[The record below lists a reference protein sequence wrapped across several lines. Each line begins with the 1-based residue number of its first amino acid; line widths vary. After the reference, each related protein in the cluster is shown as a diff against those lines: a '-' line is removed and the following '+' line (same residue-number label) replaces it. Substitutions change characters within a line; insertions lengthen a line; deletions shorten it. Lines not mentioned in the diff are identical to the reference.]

1 MLKKM
6 TMKQLILFLLVTTI
20 GYSQT
25 ISKQVIGTAGKTQSN
40 SNLKVSWTAGEP
52 VVGLMTAGGNQLGN
66 GYYPALNL
74 QALSVED
81 NVLDVQIKVYPN
93 PTSQSLYVSHPEL
106 SSFGITIFDL
116 NGKQLYSGT
125 INKEEPLD
133 VSNYTQGMYLVT
145 VENKETQKKNTYKI
159 IKK

>member
-1 MLKKM
+1 
-6 TMKQLILFLLVTTI
+6 MKQLIFILLASTTCF
-20 GYSQT
+20 SQT
-25 ISKQVIGTAGKTQSN
+25 VSKQVIGTAGKTQSN
-40 SNLKVSWTAGEP
+40 SNFKVSWTTGEP

-81 NVLDVQIKVYPN
+81 NTMDVQLRVYPN

-106 SSFGITIFDL
+106 NSFGITIVDL
-116 NGKQLYSGT
+116 NGKQLYQGT

-133 VSNYTQGMYLVT
+133 ISNYTLGMYMVT
-145 VENKETQKKNTYKI
+145 VENAATNKKNTYKI

>member
-1 MLKKM
+1 MKKS
-6 TMKQLILFLLVTTI
+6 LFFLLITVT
-20 GYSQT
+20 GYSQS
-25 ISKQVIGTAGKTQSN
+25 ISKQVIGSAGKTQSN
-40 SNLKVSWTAGEP
+40 ANLKVSYTVGEP
-52 VVGLMTAGGNQLGN
+52 VVGIMTAGGNQLGN

-81 NVLDVQIKVYPN
+81 NVLDVQLKVYPN

-106 SSFGITIFDL
+106 NSFGITIVDL

-133 VSNYTQGMYLVT
+133 ISNYTQGMYMVT
-145 VENKETQKKNTYKI
+145 IENTTTNIKNTYKI

>member
-1 MLKKM
+1 
-6 TMKQLILFLLVTTI
+6 MKYLVIVLLVTTI
-20 GYSQT
+20 GYSQS
-25 ISKQVIGTAGKTQSN
+25 ISKQVVGTSGKTLTN
-40 SNLKVSWTAGEP
+40 SNLKLSYTVGEP

-81 NVLDVQIKVYPN
+81 NVLDVQLKVYPN
-93 PTSQSLYVSHPEL
+93 PTSHSLYVSHPEL
-106 SSFGITIFDL
+106 NSFGISIVDL

-125 INKEEPLD
+125 INKNQPLD
-133 VSNYTQGMYLVT
+133 VSNYTNGMYMVT
-145 VENKETQKKNTYKI
+145 IENTITNKKNTYKI

>member
-1 MLKKM
+1 MP
-6 TMKQLILFLLVTTI
+6 MKQLALFLLVTTL

-40 SNLKVSWTAGEP
+40 SNLKVSWTTGEP

-66 GYYPALNL
+66 GYYPALDI

-81 NVLDVQIKVYPN
+81 NSLDVQIKLYPN
-93 PTSQSLYVSHPEL
+93 PTSQSLNVSHPEI
-106 SSFGITIFDL
+106 SSFRINIVDL
-116 NGKQLYSGT
+116 NGKQLYTGA
-125 INKEEPLD
+125 INRNEPLD
-133 VSNYTQGMYLVT
+133 MSNYTQGMYLVT
-145 VENKETQKKNTYKI
+145 IVNTTANKNNTYKI

>member
-1 MLKKM
+1 
-6 TMKQLILFLLVTTI
+6 MKNLTLILLLLSVV

-66 GYYPALNL
+66 GYYPAMDL

-81 NVLDVQIKVYPN
+81 NNLDLQIKVYPN
-93 PTSQSLYVSHPEL
+93 PTSQMLYVSYPKQN
-106 SSFGITIFDL
+106 SFTIQIVDL
-116 NGKQLYSGT
+116 NGKQVYAGSIT
-125 INKEEPLD
+125 KDQPLD
-133 VSNYTQGMYLVT
+133 VSSYSQGIYLIT
-145 VENKETQKKNTYKI
+145 VEDKETNKKNTYKI

>member
-1 MLKKM
+1 MKKLLLLL
-6 TMKQLILFLLVTTI
+6 LISNI
-20 GYSQT
+20 CQAQS
-25 ISKQVIGTAGKTQSN
+25 ISKQVIGAAGKTQSN
-40 SNLKVSWTAGEP
+40 GNSKLSWTVGEP
-52 VVGLMTAGGNQLGN
+52 IVGLMTAGGNQLGN

-81 NVLDVQIKVYPN
+81 NALDVQLRVYPN
-93 PTSQSLYVSHPEL
+93 PTSQSLYVSHPEIN
-106 SSFGITIFDL
+106 SFGITIVDL

-133 VSNYTQGMYLVT
+133 VSGYMQGMYIIT
-145 VENKETQKKNTYKI
+145 IENTSTNKKNSYKI

>member
-1 MLKKM
+1 
-6 TMKQLILFLLVTTI
+6 MKYLVIVLLVATM

-40 SNLKVSWTAGEP
+40 SNLKVSWTTGEP

-66 GYYPALNL
+66 GYYLALKL

-81 NVLDVQIKVYPN
+81 NVLDVQLRVYPN
-93 PTSQSLYVSHPEL
+93 PTSQSLYVSHPDM
-106 SSFGITIFDL
+106 SSFGITIVDL

-125 INKEEPLD
+125 INKDEPLD
-133 VSNYTQGMYLVT
+133 VSKYTQGMYMVT
-145 VENKETQKKNTYKI
+145 IENETTNKKNTYKI

>member
-1 MLKKM
+1 
-6 TMKQLILFLLVTTI
+6 MKHIILVLTLTFSSLSF
-20 GYSQT
+20 SQS
-25 ISKQVIGTAGKTQSN
+25 ISKQVIGTSGKTLTN
-40 SNLKVSWTAGEP
+40 SNLKLSYTVGEP

-66 GYYPALNL
+66 GYYPAMDL

-81 NVLDVQIKVYPN
+81 NVLDVQLRVYPN

-106 SSFGITIFDL
+106 NSFGITIVDL
-116 NGKQLYSGT
+116 NGKQLYQGT
-125 INKEEPLD
+125 IIKEEPLD

-145 VENKETQKKNTYKI
+145 IENTTTNKKNTYKI

>member
-1 MLKKM
+1 
-6 TMKQLILFLLVTTI
+6 MKQLTLLLLVTTI

-40 SNLKVSWTAGEP
+40 SNLKVSWTTGEP

-66 GYYPALNL
+66 GYYPALDL

-81 NVLDVQIKVYPN
+81 NVLDVQLRIYPN
-93 PTSQSLYVSHPEL
+93 PTTQSLYVSHPDM
-106 SSFGITIFDL
+106 SSFGVSIVDL
-116 NGKQLYSGT
+116 NGKQLYQGT
-125 INKEEPLD
+125 INKDEPLD
-133 VSNYTQGMYLVT
+133 VSNYTQGMYMVT
-145 VENKETQKKNTYKI
+145 IENTSTNKKNTYKI

>member
-1 MLKKM
+1 MNK
-6 TMKQLILFLLVTTI
+6 LILFLLVTTI

-25 ISKQVIGTAGKTQSN
+25 ISKQVIGTAGKTQTN
-40 SNLKVSWTAGEP
+40 SNLKVSWTTGEP

-66 GYYPALNL
+66 GYYPALDL

-81 NVLDVQIKVYPN
+81 NVLDVQLKVYPN

-106 SSFGITIFDL
+106 NSFGITIADL

-145 VENKETQKKNTYKI
+145 IENTTTNKKNTYKI

>member
-1 MLKKM
+1 MKK
-6 TMKQLILFLLVTTI
+6 LILLLLITCI
-20 GYSQT
+20 ASAQS
-25 ISKQVIGTAGKTQSN
+25 ISKQVIGAAGKTLSN
-40 SNLKVSWTAGEP
+40 SNLKISYTVGEP

-81 NVLDVQIKVYPN
+81 NLLDLQLKVYPN
-93 PTSQSLYVSHPEL
+93 PTSQSFYVSHPEL
-106 SSFGITIFDL
+106 NSFGITIVDL
-116 NGKQLYSGT
+116 NGKHLYSGT

-133 VSNYTQGMYLVT
+133 LSSFTQGMYLVT
-145 VENKETQKKNTYKI
+145 IENTTTHKKNTYKI

>member
-1 MLKKM
+1 
-6 TMKQLILFLLVTTI
+6 MKYLLSIIALVSSALVF
-20 GYSQT
+20 SQSIT
-25 ISKQVIGTAGKTQSN
+25 KQVIGANGKALSN
-40 SNLKVSWTAGEP
+40 GNLKVSYTVGEP
-52 VVGLMTAGGNQLGN
+52 VVGIMTAGGSQLGN

-81 NVLDVQIKVYPN
+81 NVLDVQLKVYPN
-93 PTSQSLYVSHPEL
+93 PTSQSLYVSHPDMN
-106 SSFGITIFDL
+106 SFGITIVDL

-125 INKEEPLD
+125 INKEKPLD

-145 VENKETQKKNTYKI
+145 IENTTTNKKNSYKI

>member
-1 MLKKM
+1 
-6 TMKQLILFLLVTTI
+6 MKQLALILLVTTM

-66 GYYPALNL
+66 GYYPALDL

-81 NVLDVQIKVYPN
+81 NVLDVQLRVYPN
-93 PTSQSLYVSHPEL
+93 PTTQSLYVTHPDVN
-106 SSFGITIFDL
+106 SFGITIVDL

-125 INKEEPLD
+125 INKDEPLD
-133 VSNYTQGMYLVT
+133 VSNYTQGMYMVT
-145 VENKETQKKNTYKI
+145 IENATTNKKNTYKI

>member
-1 MLKKM
+1 
-6 TMKQLILFLLVTTI
+6 MKQLIFILLASTTCF
-20 GYSQT
+20 SQT
-25 ISKQVIGTAGKTQSN
+25 ISKQVIGTAGSTQTN

-81 NVLDVQIKVYPN
+81 NTMDVQLRVYPN

-106 SSFGITIFDL
+106 NSFGIQIVDL
-116 NGKQLYSGT
+116 NGKQVYSGT
-125 INKEEPLD
+125 ISKEQPLD
-133 VSNYTQGMYLVT
+133 VSNYSQGMYLVT
-145 VENKETQKKNTYKI
+145 IENKVTNQKHTYKI

>member
-1 MLKKM
+1 MKKL
-6 TMKQLILFLLVTTI
+6 LIFLLITAS
-20 GYSQT
+20 GYSQS
-25 ISKQVIGTAGKTQSN
+25 ISKQVIGAAGKTQANGN
-40 SNLKVSWTAGEP
+40 SKLSWTVGEP
-52 VVGLMTAGGNQLGN
+52 VVSLMTAGGNQLGN

-81 NVLDVQIKVYPN
+81 NVLDVQLRVYPN
-93 PTSQSLYVSHPEL
+93 PTSQSLYVSHPDMN
-106 SSFGITIFDL
+106 SFGITIGDL

-133 VSNYTQGMYLVT
+133 VSGYTQGIYMVT
-145 VENKETQKKNTYKI
+145 IENTTTNKKNTYKI

>member
-1 MLKKM
+1 MKK
-6 TMKQLILFLLVTTI
+6 LFLLFLITVT
-20 GYSQT
+20 GYSQS

-66 GYYPALNL
+66 GYYPALDL

-81 NVLDVQIKVYPN
+81 NVLDVQLRVYPN
-93 PTSQSLYVSHPEL
+93 PTSQSLYVTHPDM
-106 SSFGITIFDL
+106 SSFGITIVDL

-133 VSNYTQGMYLVT
+133 VSNFTQGTYLLT
-145 VENKETQKKNTYKI
+145 AEKKETNKKNTYKI

>member
-1 MLKKM
+1 MKKLLLLL
-6 TMKQLILFLLVTTI
+6 LISSI
-20 GYSQT
+20 GQAQS
-25 ISKQVIGTAGKTQSN
+25 ISKQIIGAAGKTQSN
-40 SNLKVSWTAGEP
+40 GNLKLSYTVGEP

-66 GYYPALNL
+66 GYYPAMDL

-81 NVLDVQIKVYPN
+81 NVLDVQLKVYPN

-106 SSFGITIFDL
+106 NSFGITIVDL

-145 VENKETQKKNTYKI
+145 IENTTTNKKNTYKI

>member
-1 MLKKM
+1 
-6 TMKQLILFLLVTTI
+6 MKQLALILLVTTM

-25 ISKQVIGTAGKTQSN
+25 ISKQVIGAAGKTQSN
-40 SNLKVSWTAGEP
+40 SNLKVSWTAGES

-66 GYYPALNL
+66 GYYPSLNL

-81 NVLDVQIKVYPN
+81 NVLDVQLRVYPN
-93 PTSQSLYVSHPEL
+93 PTSQSIYVMHPDVN
-106 SSFGITIFDL
+106 SFGITIVDL
-116 NGKQLYSGT
+116 NSKQLYSGT
-125 INKEEPLD
+125 INKDEPLD

-145 VENKETQKKNTYKI
+145 VENKETNKKNTYKI